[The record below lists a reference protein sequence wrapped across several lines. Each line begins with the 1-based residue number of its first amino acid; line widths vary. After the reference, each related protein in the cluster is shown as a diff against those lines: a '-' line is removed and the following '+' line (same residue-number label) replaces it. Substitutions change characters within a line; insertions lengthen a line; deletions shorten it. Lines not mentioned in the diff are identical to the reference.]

1 MDERTSKID
10 GVVEKPNKDVAPSN
24 FTIMGRYILK
34 PEIFTFLEENNVD
47 TATNEIQITDSIEK
61 LSKISDVL
69 SYEFDAIRYDMG
81 SVEGFVKAQIE
92 FSLRDKN
99 LSESIKNIIKKTN

>member
-1 MDERTSKID
+1 
-10 GVVEKPNKDVAPSN
+10 
-24 FTIMGRYILK
+24 MGRYILK